1 MIVFYNEASFRGYA
15 RKFNYSRPRLS
26 TTNRSLYRPLPLSTK
41 KRRVFPPKEKKRK
54 ENWSFAS
61 GKGQQLSGFLTETC
75 SIHVRA
81 KRTVVSLS
89 WHPSSHDFV
98 KKFAAMRRTRCFF
111 GKSNTEL
118 LCDRTQIVRTLTTW
132 RQETFFKKTLSPLQ
146 TFHLLLFPFSI
157 RHFEGKSFDYPVL
170 GF

>member
-1 MIVFYNEASFRGYA
+1 MGTRENSIIRDRASRRPIGVSIVLFLC
-15 RKFNYSRPRLS
+15 RPRNVEFS
-26 TTNRSLYRPLPLSTK
+26 
-41 KRRVFPPKEKKRK
+41 PPKEKKRK

>member
-1 MIVFYNEASFRGYA
+1 MGTRENSIIRDRASQRPIGVSIVLFLC
-15 RKFNYSRPRLS
+15 RPRNVEFS
-26 TTNRSLYRPLPLSTK
+26 
-41 KRRVFPPKEKKRK
+41 PPKEKKRK

-111 GKSNTEL
+111 RKSNTEL

>member
-1 MIVFYNEASFRGYA
+1 MGTRENSIIRDRASRRPIGVSIVLFLC
-15 RKFNYSRPRLS
+15 RPRNVEFS
-26 TTNRSLYRPLPLSTK
+26 PRR
-41 KRRVFPPKEKKRK
+41 KRREKKT
-54 ENWSFAS
+54 
-61 GKGQQLSGFLTETC
+61 GLSRVERGNNCPVFWETC
-75 SIHVRA
+75 SIHVRL
-81 KRTVVSLS
+81 SLS
-89 WHPSSHDFV
+89 WYPSSHDFV

-146 TFHLLLFPFSI
+146 TFHRFHLLLFPFSI

>member
-1 MIVFYNEASFRGYA
+1 MGTRENSIIRDRASQRPIGVSIVLFLC
-15 RKFNYSRPRLS
+15 RPRNVEFS
-26 TTNRSLYRPLPLSTK
+26 PRR
-41 KRRVFPPKEKKRK
+41 KRKRK

-111 GKSNTEL
+111 RKSNTEL